1 MRDKQNRI
9 NRRGFLQTAGVAGI
23 GSLLAGCRKKQQ
35 PPDNVD
41 ANLVKRP
48 SKDPSVAVP
57 RRKLGRTDA
66 EIPVLSLGTFQVDV
80 DNQILLRKTLEAG
93 VNFWDTAYS
102 YADGNSELGIGKF
115 LTKNPNVRRSLFLV
129 TKASDAVGAAQIE
142 QRIQTSL
149 KRIKT
154 DYIDLYHGLHKCSD
168 PGLLSDEIRHWA
180 EDAKKRKLIRYFGL
194 TTHQNTA
201 QVLAAASKC
210 PWIDAAMF
218 SYNFRLVQ
226 DAELQTAIDACHK
239 AGIGLIAM
247 KVMGKGQTVPTE
259 AEEKLISHFHDRG
272 FDESQARVKLVL
284 EDHRFASACVGMNS
298 IKILNSNIAA
308 VLDKTELTVADR
320 AALAEYAKATCS
332 GYCAGCADICNA
344 ALPDA
349 PYISDIMRYLMYYNS
364 YGEHAEAKRLFAQ
377 IPSELRRKL
386 PSLNCRLAEARC
398 PQRLPISELV
408 TEAVSKLA

>member
-9 NRRGFLQTAGVAGI
+9 NRRNFLQTAGVAGI

-41 ANLVKRP
+41 ANLVKTS
-48 SKDPSVAVP
+48 SKDQSAQVP

-93 VNFWDTAYS
+93 VNFWDTAYN

-168 PGLLSDEIRHWA
+168 PGLLSDEIRQWA
-180 EDAKKRKLIRYFGL
+180 EDAKKRKLIKYFGL

-201 QVLAAASKC
+201 QVLAAAAKC
-210 PWIDAAMF
+210 PWIDAVMF
-218 SYNFRLVQ
+218 PYNFRFVQ

-259 AEEKLISHFHDRG
+259 AEQKLISQFHDRG

-284 EDHRFASACVGMNS
+284 EDRRFASACVGMNS

-332 GYCAGCADICNA
+332 GYCAGCSRICHSV
-344 ALPDA
+344 LPDTPCIA
-349 PYISDIMRYLMYYNS
+349 DVMRCLMYYNS
-364 YGEHAEAKRLFAQ
+364 YGDHAEAKRLFAQ

-386 PSLNCRLAEARC
+386 PSLDCRLAEARC

-408 TEAVSKLA
+408 AEAVSKLA